1 MLERNVGGNDRFA
14 RIGFGSVFVFVGVV
28 LALALGATLVGALVA
43 LFGGGLL
50 ASGVACRC
58 MVNELLGID
67 TAE

>member
-1 MLERNVGGNDRFA
+1 MLERNVGGNDRLA
-14 RIGFGSVFVFVGVV
+14 RIGFGSVFAFVGVV
-28 LALALGATLVGALVA
+28 AAVALREPLVGALVA

-58 MVNELLGID
+58 MVNELLDID

>member
-1 MLERNVGGNDRFA
+1 MFA
-14 RIGFGSVFVFVGVV
+14 FVGVV
-28 LALALGATLVGALVA
+28 AAVALREPLVGALVA

-58 MVNELLGID
+58 MVNELLDID